1 MSAERLEALC
11 NRLEAALSRIE
22 RCGGAGGAGAAA
34 EGGEATARIC
44 KSVFFFSLRNVAYCL
59 FICLHLLEPA
69 AFVEAYDEVGCCA
82 CLFLSRVVPRLFFD
96 HSFLYFQCRSFRTK
110 SPPLCPC
117 PSRSAVMCRLRLV
130 Y

>member
-44 KSVFFFSLRNVAYCL
+44 KSVFFLSEECCVLSFYLSPSSRARRFRGSL
-59 FICLHLLEPA
+59 
-69 AFVEAYDEVGCCA
+69 
-82 CLFLSRVVPRLFFD
+82 
-96 HSFLYFQCRSFRTK
+96 
-110 SPPLCPC
+110 
-117 PSRSAVMCRLRLV
+117 
-130 Y
+130 